1 MKRILRVFVIGLGCA
16 IASLTLS
23 CKPASDFSL
32 AFSFTGPSAG
42 SNTVYA
48 VWIEDE
54 NGNNI
59 QNVYVCDREASL
71 VGLFPNL
78 NGDALPNWLKKKYP
92 QHKDIAG
99 VTGASKQAGLS
110 VTRGLSIGTARR
122 FRVVFEIDRS
132 TNSNAYFI
140 DRPAFTYS
148 SGLIDLD
155 NLEPSYSLSFS
166 GWMSNKTTDA
176 PYGQQPNPSI
186 SGFEQYKLMTD
197 PAFVQDSSGSTADM
211 VSSAQAVITAN

>member
-1 MKRILRVFVIGLGCA
+1 MKKILRVFIIGLCCA
-16 IASLTLS
+16 IVSLTLS
-23 CKPASDFSL
+23 CKPASDYSV

-59 QNVYVCDREASL
+59 QNVYVCDKEASL
-71 VGLFPNL
+71 IGLFPKL
-78 NGDALPNWLKKKYP
+78 TGDALPNWLKKKYP

-99 VTGASKQAGLS
+99 VTGASKQASFS

-132 TNSNAYFI
+132 SNSNVYFI

-155 NLEPSYSLSFS
+155 NLEPSYSLSFAGWISNNTS
-166 GWMSNKTTDA
+166 GASW
-176 PYGQQPNPSI
+176 GQQPKSSI
-186 SGFEQYKLMTD
+186 PGFEQYKLMTD
-197 PAFVQDSSGSTADM
+197 PAYVQDPSGSTADM
-211 VSSAQAVITAN
+211 VTSAQAAIITN